1 MNPLSKP
8 RFGRLEMLCSAA
20 ALCLILGSYVDL
32 WPFSLPIALV
42 LLAALYG
49 ILWDLRSLNRSKH
62 PATTQH
68 TSRQSY
74 AEQTDRTCR

>member
-1 MNPLSKP
+1 MNPLPKQ

-20 ALCLILGSYVDL
+20 ALALILGSYVDL

-42 LLAALYG
+42 LLALLYG
-49 ILWDLRSLNRSKH
+49 VLWDLRSLNRSKH
-62 PATTQH
+62 PAQH
-68 TSRQSY
+68 NSRQSY